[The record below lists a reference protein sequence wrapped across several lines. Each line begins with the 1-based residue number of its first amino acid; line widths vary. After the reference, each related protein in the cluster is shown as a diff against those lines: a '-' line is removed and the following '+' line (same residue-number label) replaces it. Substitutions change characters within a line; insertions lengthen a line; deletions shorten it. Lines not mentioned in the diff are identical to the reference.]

1 MSAPAPVRPPG
12 PPGPPEAWQERPYTQ
27 VLRGPRHRWWRPLVS
42 LSVVVGGIAVLFL
55 VLALVVGIGM
65 AATALGGE
73 GAPSEAELEDALLSS
88 WWGFLSNNLLLAAL
102 IPLSVLAVFAGHRW
116 RPRWVS
122 SVEGGLRWRWMLVSG
137 LVPLVALV
145 VLLGGSW
152 LLDPQAFG
160 PGDRRDSLVLLV
172 VVLLTTPLQAAGEE
186 YLFRGWLSQAVG
198 SWFARAGLGALV
210 AAAVS
215 AVLFALA
222 HGSQDPWLFTD
233 RLCFGLVAS
242 YLVWRTGGLET
253 AIAFHTLNNVLI
265 FIPTVLSGGLDQ
277 ALSTTSAP
285 AGSVLVDLVVFVLV
299 AVVVSRL
306 ARRRGVQRLFVP
318 PVQAPGTLAGALPAG
333 APEAVPAA
341 GGTPGGSPACTGP
354 PGPM

>member
-1 MSAPAPVRPPG
+1 MSALAAVQR
-12 PPGPPEAWQERPYTQ
+12 PGPPEAWQERPYTQ
-27 VLRGPRHRWWRPLVS
+27 LLRGPSHRWWRPLVS
-42 LSVVVGGIAVLFL
+42 LAVVVGGIAVLFL
-55 VLALVVGIGM
+55 LLLAVVGLGL
-65 AATALGGE
+65 AATVVTGD
-73 GAPSEAELEDALLSS
+73 GAPGQAELEDAVLTS
-88 WWGFLSNNLLLAAL
+88 WWGFLANNLLLAAL
-102 IPLSVLAVFAGHRW
+102 IPLAVLAVLAGHRW

-122 SVEGGLRWRWMLVSG
+122 SVEGGLRWRWLLVSG

-145 VLLGGSW
+145 VVLGGSW

-160 PGDRRDSLVLLV
+160 PGEQRDSLVLLV
-172 VVLLTTPLQAAGEE
+172 VVLATTPLQAAGEE

-222 HGSQDPWLFTD
+222 HGAQDPWLFAD

-253 AIAFHTLNNVLI
+253 AIAFHALNNVLI
-265 FIPTVLSGGLDQ
+265 FIPTVLSGGLDE

-285 AGSVLVDLVVFVLV
+285 AGPVLVDLVMFVLV

-306 ARRRGVQRLFVP
+306 ARRRGLRRLFVP
-318 PVQAPGTLAGALPAG
+318 PVPA
-333 APEAVPAA
+333 PAA
-341 GGTPGGSPACTGP
+341 VGGTTDGVPGVHQPSGAQVEFRPGAAEGWTAPSP
-354 PGPM
+354 